1 MTAEQPQPL
10 VRSYGCT
17 FGCGNPY
24 DVIVIM
30 VSDGTTEFVCIPC
43 FVKLASDMVAAI
55 VDGDDPNVKAA
66 MEWASANPSESA
78 PGPTGKRGKHNAPA
92 TNDDPDLLDAFDDV
106 ITVDDLPEEFRSDV

>member
-1 MTAEQPQPL
+1 MTATSDVVPM
-10 VRSYGCT
+10 RSYGCT
-17 FGCGNPY
+17 LGCGNPY

-55 VDGDDPNVKAA
+55 TDSEDPNVKAA
-66 MEWASANPSESA
+66 MEWASANPAESA

-92 TNDDPDLLDAFDDV
+92 TNDDPDLLDAYEDI
-106 ITVDDLPEEFRSDV
+106 ITVDDLPEEFR

>member
-55 VDGDDPNVKAA
+55 TDGDDPNVKAA

-106 ITVDDLPEEFRSDV
+106 ITVDDLPEEFRS